1 MNQDLSTQNKQIA
14 LVMNKTTV
22 HSFFSTFPS
31 IGVGLMEA
39 CGFSRD
45 LFCSFFWYECTIHSS
60 LLSWRLSFLR
70 KRFNFLLTFV
80 CSICF
85 VRFSYP
91 YLSGELRTVHNPF
104 SGYLWETV
112 SKIQSREYQNC
123 KVLVQLSV
131 RWLLLLYNFVVQICF
146 VC

>member
-1 MNQDLSTQNKQIA
+1 MYN
-14 LVMNKTTV
+14 
-22 HSFFSTFPS
+22 TF
-31 IGVGLMEA
+31 
-39 CGFSRD
+39 
-45 LFCSFFWYECTIHSS
+45 LF
-60 LLSWRLSFLR
+60 SFLTVVISSE
-70 KRFNFLLTFV
+70 RFNFLLTFV

-85 VRFSYP
+85 VRVSYP

-131 RWLLLLYNFVVQICF
+131 R
-146 VC
+146 